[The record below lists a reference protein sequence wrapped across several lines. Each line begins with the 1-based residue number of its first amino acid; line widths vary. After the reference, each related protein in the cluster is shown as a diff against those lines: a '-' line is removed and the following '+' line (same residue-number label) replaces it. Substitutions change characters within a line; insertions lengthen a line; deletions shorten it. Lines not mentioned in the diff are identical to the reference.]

1 VLFIALF
8 FIFNKI
14 LTFTGMLV
22 KKPYFI
28 FSIYISLFLSLF
40 ACSGKEEGKQIKQFS
55 LLTANETGID
65 FQNTLTENDT
75 LNYFSYSY
83 IYMGGGV
90 AAGDIN
96 NDGLVDLFFT
106 GNMVSNK
113 LYLNKGDL
121 KFEDIT
127 ASAGVAGDDRWFTGV
142 TMADVN
148 NDGFLDIYCSVA
160 GKFGSKANVL
170 YINNGDG
177 TFSEKAEEYGIAD
190 EGNSVQATFFDYD
203 MDGDLDLYVA
213 NYPPTRFNAPNN
225 FYQFKMQNL
234 SDLESDNLYRNDG
247 NIFTKV
253 TEESGVRSFGLSLSA
268 TVGDLNEDGWPDLY
282 ISNDF
287 SSPDYMYI
295 NNQDGTFKEVVKQA
309 TQQTSFYG
317 MGVDIADYNN
327 DGFLDILQVDMD
339 AKSNRRAKA
348 NMASMNPAIF
358 WSTVNAGFHYQY
370 MHNTLQTNSGIF
382 EDGIPHFSNTSR
394 LAGISSTDWSW
405 GALLA
410 DLDNDGWKDI
420 FISNGTRR
428 EVNNRDYF
436 KELAKLPNQ
445 RDSLLART
453 LAIPSEKIDNFVYRN
468 KGDMT
473 FEKTNEKWGIE
484 YEGFSNGAVY
494 VDLDN
499 DGDLEIVTNNI
510 DDIASIFK
518 NNNANKNNYL
528 QLKFNGPDKNINGL
542 GTRVYLL
549 DSGKTQMQE
558 LTLTRGFQSSVA
570 PKLHFGIGKS
580 ENIGE
585 IKVVWP
591 DKKTEIL
598 KNVSAN
604 QLLYFDHKNAVD
616 PEVPS
621 EFPEEK
627 VFLTMIADS
636 LGLKHKHTENLYND
650 FASEVLLPHKTSM
663 FGPGMAAGDLNNDG
677 LEDLF
682 VGGASGFAAGIYFQT
697 KNGFEKKDFSEIE
710 KDKKH
715 EDLGALIFDA
725 DNDGDNDIYVVS
737 GGNEFSQD
745 SEYLQDRLYI
755 NENGNFK
762 RSLTALPK
770 MITSGSRVY
779 AADFDNDGDLDLFVG
794 GRLVPGSYPSPADS
808 YLLENRSEKGKAL
821 FVNVTPD
828 IAPDFEQL
836 GLVTSAIWTD
846 FDKDGWQDLIVAGE
860 WMPLKIFRN
869 NQGEFIDVSKKMGLD
884 DTTGWWFSLKEGDF
898 DNDGDMDFIA
908 GNLGLNYKY
917 KANAEET
924 FDVYF
929 TDFDSNGTRD
939 IVLSYFN
946 DGEKFPVR
954 GRECSSQQMP
964 GIKQK
969 FQNYKTFSEAT
980 LEDVYTGKFLDDALH
995 YQVKSFASVYIEN
1008 TGGSFKIHKL
1018 PVEAQVSSINQILV
1032 EDFDGDGN
1040 LDALIAG
1047 NLFSSEVETPRAD
1060 AGMGLLLKGDGK
1072 GNFKSVPARKSGF
1085 FVPGDVKDMLKIKTP
1100 GGEYIITAKND
1111 DFLQVIKV
1119 NKKQKNEIVALEKSK
1134 KK

>member
-1 VLFIALF
+1 MLIKKALQ
-8 FIFNKI
+8 KTS
-14 LTFTGMLV
+14 LL
-22 KKPYFI
+22 
-28 FSIYISLFLSLF
+28 FSIGLILF
-40 ACSGKEEGKQIKQFS
+40 ACQKKEEENENTNKQFS
-55 LLTANETGID
+55 QLSYEDSGID
-65 FQNTLTENDT
+65 FQNTLTENDS

-96 NDGLVDLFFT
+96 NDGLEDLFFT
-106 GNMVSNK
+106 GNMVPNK

-121 KFEDIT
+121 KFEDISE
-127 ASAGVAGDDRWFTGV
+127 SAGVSGDDRWFTGV

-160 GKFGSKANVL
+160 GKFGPKENLL

-213 NYPPTRFNAPNN
+213 NYPPTRFDAPNH
-225 FYQFKMQNL
+225 FYQYKMANL
-234 SDLESDNLYRNDG
+234 KEVESDHLYRNDG
-247 NIFTKV
+247 GSFTKV
-253 TEESGVRSFGLSLSA
+253 TDEAGVRSFGLTLSA

-287 SSPDYMYI
+287 SSPDYLYI
-295 NNQDGTFKEVVKQA
+295 NNQDGTFSEVVKEA

-327 DGFLDILQVDMD
+327 DGLLDVLQVDMD

-370 MHNTLQTNSGIF
+370 MHNTLQTNTGVM
-382 EDGIPHFSNTSR
+382 EDGIPQFSNTSR

-405 GALLA
+405 GALFA

-436 KELAKLPNQ
+436 MELSKLPNQ

-453 LAIPSEKIDNFVYRN
+453 LEIPSEKIDNFVYRN
-468 KGDMT
+468 KGDLT
-473 FEKTNEKWGIE
+473 FERANEAWGIE
-484 YEGFSNGAVY
+484 FEGFSNGAVY

-510 DDIASIFK
+510 DDHAAVF
-518 NNNANKNNYL
+518 NNNNPDSNNFINLQFTGPEKNR
-528 QLKFNGPDKNINGL
+528 NGL
-542 GTRVYLL
+542 GTRVYLS

-558 LTLTRGFQSSVA
+558 LTLTRGFQSSVS
-570 PKLHFGIGKS
+570 PRLHFGVGQTETI
-580 ENIGE
+580 EE

-598 KNVSAN
+598 NNIPAN
-604 QLLYFDHKNAVD
+604 QHLVLDYNNAKTIEAETFNED
-616 PEVPS
+616 L
-621 EFPEEK
+621 K
-627 VFLTMIADS
+627 IFLTMAADS
-636 LGLKHKHTENLYND
+636 VGLKHRHEENIYDD
-650 FASEVLLPHKTSM
+650 FEDEILLPHKTSM
-663 FGPGMAAGDLNNDG
+663 FGPGIAVGDLNGNG

-682 VGGASGFAAGIYFQT
+682 IGGATGFPAGIYFQT
-697 KNGFEKKDFSEIE
+697 SKGFEKQEIAEISKDE
-710 KDKKH
+710 KY
-715 EDLGALIFDA
+715 EDLGVLIFDA

-737 GGNEFSQD
+737 GGNEFDAD
-745 SEYLQDRLYI
+745 SEWLQDRLYI
-755 NENGNFK
+755 NENGNFT
-762 RSLTALPK
+762 RSANALPE

-779 AADFDNDGDLDLFVG
+779 AADYDKDGDLDLFVG

-808 YLLENRSEKGKAL
+808 YLLENRSENGKAQ
-821 FVNVTPD
+821 FVDVTSE
-828 IAPDFEQL
+828 IAPDFKDL
-836 GLVTSAIWTD
+836 GMVTSAIWTD
-846 FDKDGWQDLIVAGE
+846 FDQDGWQDLIISGE
-860 WMPLKIFRN
+860 WMPIKVFRN
-869 NQGEFIDVSKKMGLD
+869 RKGEFVDVTKKMGLD

-898 DNDGDMDFIA
+898 DNDGDIDFIA

-917 KANAEET
+917 QANEEET

-929 TDFDSNGTRD
+929 TDFDNSGSKD

-969 FQNYKTFSEAT
+969 FSNYESFSEAT
-980 LEDVYTGKFLDDALH
+980 LEDVYTERILDDALH

-1008 TGGSFKIHKL
+1008 VEGSFRLHKL
-1018 PVEAQVSSINQILV
+1018 PMEAQVSSINQILV
-1032 EDFDGDGN
+1032 EDFDADGN

-1047 NLFSSEVETPRAD
+1047 NLFSSEVETPRSD
-1060 AGMGLLLKGDGK
+1060 AGVGLLLKGNGK
-1072 GNFKSVPARKSGF
+1072 GNFEPVPARKSGF
-1085 FVPGDVKDMLKIKTP
+1085 FVPGDVKDMVTLSTP
-1100 GGEYIITAKND
+1100 GGEYILSAKND
-1111 DFLQVIKV
+1111 DYLQLIKV
-1119 NKKQKNEIVALEKSK
+1119 NDKPKDDLAAAGNRQ
-1134 KK
+1134 